1 MKKLMTAAAAA
12 LSLVLAASASG
23 ELVATGADVRSWHLG
38 EAGGIA
44 LTNQS
49 VGVSRTICP
58 WKLYVTNA
66 VKRAEATADVFT
78 PTNYV
83 VTATFTATNDA
94 PAFADFERSV
104 TNKVYVRDW
113 TSTNVV
119 YATNTYVRTVSGSR
133 QSLTNFVVSATVT
146 NTVGSLEGIADYWTC
161 IATNGVT
168 STVTNYTTT
177 AAGGTVTVKNS
188 YGDTWTVS
196 LSGGAGADA
205 SGSPDLTKLV
215 FAGDL
220 FVTASEAEKLDL
232 RIVYL
237 TFSK

>member
-1 MKKLMTAAAAA
+1 MKRLIALAGLAAA
-12 LSLVLAASASG
+12 LCAHAAG
-23 ELVATGADVRSWHLG
+23 ELVATGADVRTWTLG
-38 EAGGIA
+38 EVGAGA
-44 LTNQS
+44 PTNQS

-66 VKRAEATADVFT
+66 VKRAQTTSSVFT
-78 PTNYV
+78 PTNYI

-113 TSTNVV
+113 SVTNGVAFSTN
-119 YATNTYVRTVSGSR
+119 TLVRTVAGTR
-133 QSLTNFVVSATVT
+133 QTVT
-146 NTVGSLEGIADYWTC
+146 NYVATAVVTNAVGSIDGIADCWTA
-161 IATNGVT
+161 IATNGIT
-168 STVTNYTTT
+168 STVTNYTTA
-177 AAGGTVTVKNS
+177 AAGGTVTVKTS
-188 YGDTWTVS
+188 YGDSWTVS
-196 LSGGAGADA
+196 LSGGAGANA

-220 FVTASEAEKLDL
+220 FITATDAEKLDL

-237 TFSK
+237 TFAK